1 MNKNITLLSL
11 YASSSRYDFF
21 ILKDELQKNDSG
33 CSVHY
38 FLGNREAK
46 EKNQVRSM
54 LYEAG
59 ALKDYDSDWV
69 GIEGFLPEEFVIEG
83 SKTKRYLLLEPFD
96 ILFRMKWNRK
106 NCQQFLQGYTHVVVP
121 SSYWADK
128 IRSCIGE
135 SEIQILRD
143 VQLPFFEKAADQ
155 TYQQVSRAQLEE
167 RYTDLIGKK
176 IMYINLTGQR
186 ANPERNDYTEMNM
199 KALLDILPE
208 DWIIVTNSLNLRFAS
223 RYLDAVYRDKFIY
236 LSAGTMKKQ
245 LLTCADCLMSN
256 NAYSSALFAS
266 MGRPYAIVQFSDN
279 SFEKYMHKRS
289 RHQMITNKE
298 NMAETVRLMINGKY
312 PSRMVE
318 ELDMTADKSLVQ
330 EILDI

>member
-1 MNKNITLLSL
+1 M
-11 YASSSRYDFF
+11 
-21 ILKDELQKNDSG
+21 
-33 CSVHY
+33 
-38 FLGNREAK
+38 
-46 EKNQVRSM
+46 
-54 LYEAG
+54 
-59 ALKDYDSDWV
+59 
-69 GIEGFLPEEFVIEG
+69 IEG

-208 DWIIVTNSLNLRFAS
+208 DWIIATNSLNLRFAS
-223 RYLDAVYRDKFIY
+223 RYLDAVYRNKFIY
-236 LSAGTMKKQ
+236 LSAGTMKAAVIDM
-245 LLTCADCLMSN
+245 CG
-256 NAYSSALFAS
+256 LF
-266 MGRPYAIVQFSDN
+266 N
-279 SFEKYMHKRS
+279 E
-289 RHQMITNKE
+289 
-298 NMAETVRLMINGKY
+298 
-312 PSRMVE
+312 
-318 ELDMTADKSLVQ
+318 
-330 EILDI
+330 

>member
-106 NCQQFLQGYTHVVVP
+106 NCQQFLQGYTHVIAP

-128 IRSCIGE
+128 IRSCMGE

-176 IMYINLTGQR
+176 IIYINLTGQR
-186 ANPERNDYTEMNM
+186 ANP
-199 KALLDILPE
+199 
-208 DWIIVTNSLNLRFAS
+208 
-223 RYLDAVYRDKFIY
+223 
-236 LSAGTMKKQ
+236 
-245 LLTCADCLMSN
+245 
-256 NAYSSALFAS
+256 
-266 MGRPYAIVQFSDN
+266 
-279 SFEKYMHKRS
+279 
-289 RHQMITNKE
+289 
-298 NMAETVRLMINGKY
+298 
-312 PSRMVE
+312 
-318 ELDMTADKSLVQ
+318 
-330 EILDI
+330 

>member
-1 MNKNITLLSL
+1 M
-11 YASSSRYDFF
+11 
-21 ILKDELQKNDSG
+21 
-33 CSVHY
+33 
-38 FLGNREAK
+38 
-46 EKNQVRSM
+46 
-54 LYEAG
+54 
-59 ALKDYDSDWV
+59 
-69 GIEGFLPEEFVIEG
+69 IEG

-155 TYQQVSRAQLEE
+155 TYQQVSRAQLEA

-208 DWIIVTNSLNLRFAS
+208 DWIIATNSLNLRFAS
-223 RYLDAVYRDKFIY
+223 RYLDAVYRNKFIY
-236 LSAGTMKKQ
+236 LSAGTMKQQ

-256 NAYSSALFAS
+256 NAYSCALFAS

-298 NMAETVRLMINGKY
+298 NMAETVRLMINGEY
-312 PSRMVE
+312 PCRMVE

-330 EILDI
+330 EIFK